1 MAKDRLSGKLA
12 VILHADVAGSTALVQ
27 QDKELAHER
36 IQDTFQRFSDTIEK
50 YQGHVVELRGD
61 ALLAEFERASDAV
74 SAALSF
80 QSDHAYHNS
89 RLKDDLRPTVRVGI
103 AMGEVIVADSTVTGA
118 GVVQAQ
124 RIEQLAEPG
133 GVCITAAIH
142 EALSK
147 RLPFDFGNLGEQV
160 LKGFDHLVHVYQVE
174 LRPGESMPPPQQK
187 SKNETSLK
195 HWNPMVAAAL
205 FVLVIIGGF
214 TYWSINS
221 VPREEPASVD
231 NMAFPL
237 PEVPSIAILPFS
249 NLSGDPEQEYFSDGL
264 TANVITTLSQLPDV
278 VVIARD
284 SMLNYRD
291 RPAKI
296 RYVAEEL
303 GIRYVLDGSFQR
315 TNERVRV
322 HVQLIDALTG
332 KHLWA
337 DRFDKP
343 WTDIFVLQDTITE
356 NIVSA
361 LEIKLTEEQKARL
374 AAQYTNSIQAYEY
387 FLRGQLLFFR
397 YTRED
402 NLEARQLYLQ
412 AIELDPDFARAYG
425 AVSLTYDQDYH
436 RDPNDQ
442 SMALGLRYARKGIAL
457 DGDLP
462 HSHVALG
469 RIGLHSKNPDQAVEA
484 LHRAI
489 ELDSNFADAYAQ
501 LAVVYTIQGQAE
513 KAFPLL
519 RKAVR
524 LNPNH
529 GAGYDFTLGRV
540 HYHMRRY
547 EEAVI
552 ALERAVESNP
562 ARIRSRLLLA
572 ASFAQ
577 LGRDEDAEWQIAEVT
592 ANHESDAIQAFLTGW
607 LVIDQTYR
615 EHLEDGFRKAGL
627 AELAE

>member
-1 MAKDRLSGKLA
+1 MEKERLQGKLV
-12 VILHADVAGSTALVQ
+12 VILHADVAGSTRLVQ
-27 QDKELAHER
+27 KDEQLAHER
-36 IQDTFQRFSDTIEK
+36 IQDTFHRFSDSIEK
-50 YQGHVVELRGD
+50 YMGRVLELRGD
-61 ALLAEFERASDAV
+61 ALLAEFERASDAIT
-74 SAALSF
+74 AALAF
-80 QSDHAYHNS
+80 QADHTYYLS
-89 RLKDDLRPTVRVGI
+89 RLKDDMKPSIRVGI
-103 AMGEVIVADSTVTGA
+103 AMGEVIVADGTVTGA
-118 GVVQAQ
+118 GVVLAQ
-124 RIEQLAEPG
+124 RVEQLANPG
-133 GVCITAAIH
+133 GVYITAALH
-142 EALSK
+142 EALPK
-147 RLPFDFGNLGEQV
+147 RMPFDLENLGEQV
-160 LKGFDHLVHVYQVE
+160 LKGFDDPVRIYRVE
-174 LRPGESMPPPQQK
+174 LSPGESIPPPQQK
-187 SKNETSLK
+187 SKKETSQRQ
-195 HWNPMVAAAL
+195 WNPIVTATL
-205 FVLVIIGGF
+205 LVLVVIGGF
-214 TYWSINS
+214 SYWSINS
-221 VPREEPASVD
+221 APQEEPASVSD
-231 NMAFPL
+231 MAFPL
-237 PEVPSIAILPFS
+237 PEVPSIAVLPFS

-315 TNERVRV
+315 TAERVRV

-343 WTDIFVLQDTITE
+343 WADIFALQDTITE
-356 NIVSA
+356 NIVAA

-412 AIELDPDFARAYG
+412 AIELDPDFARAYS
-425 AVSLTYDQDYH
+425 AVAFTYDQDYH
-436 RDPNDQ
+436 REQNDQ
-442 SMALGLRYARKGIAL
+442 NIVLGLRYARKGISL

-462 HSHVALG
+462 HTHVALG
-469 RIGLHSKNPDQAVEA
+469 RIGVHSKNPDQAVKA

-489 ELDSNFADAYAQ
+489 ELDANFADAYAQ
-501 LAVVYTIQGQAE
+501 LAAVYTSQGLAE

-529 GAGYDFTLGRV
+529 GAGYDFILGKAL
-540 HYHMRRY
+540 YYTRRY
-547 EEAVI
+547 EDAVI
-552 ALERAVESNP
+552 ALERAVEANP

-577 LGRDEDAEWQIAEVT
+577 LGRDEDAEWQIDEVT
-592 ANHESDAIQAFLTGW
+592 ANHENDAIQIFLASW
-607 LVIDQTYR
+607 PVIDQTYR
-615 EHLEDGFRKAGL
+615 EHLKDGFRKAGL
-627 AELAE
+627 LD